1 MAPVQHEP
9 RFISIEAAAAIYGVT
24 AKTIR
29 RRIAD
34 GTITAHRVGPRLIR
48 VEVDELTAAFALVP
62 TGGHH

>member
-1 MAPVQHEP
+1 MAPVQQDP

-24 AKTIR
+24 GKTIR

-48 VEVDELTAAFALVP
+48 VEVDELKAAFALVP